1 MTKFSNDNTPP
12 TSDHLRLIRN
22 DVGIDAISEKLESV
36 LAELSE
42 SGANDAALLE
52 VLMKSVTGIALCS
65 TDDPGVDVLGRHAMG
80 RYNQLSRLSG
90 ELEGVKAILMRD
102 WCDRQSEPQA

>member
-1 MTKFSNDNTPP
+1 MTNFSNDNTPP
-12 TSDHLRLIRN
+12 THDHLRLIRN
-22 DVGIDAISEKLESV
+22 DVGLDAISEKLEGV
-36 LAELSE
+36 LAELSA

-65 TDDPGVDVLGRHAMG
+65 TDDPGNDLLGRHALG

-102 WCDRQSEPQA
+102 WCDQQSKP